1 MSGGHGGK
9 GRRHKK
15 HPPHEEHENHE
26 RWLVSYADMMTL
38 LMVLFIVLFAI
49 SQVDASKFVK
59 LKSGLAAGFGAESV
73 ALEGQ
78 GSQLE
83 EANPDSQPF
92 DPGSKVGVPVE
103 AASAAAQDEELR
115 KAVAAAD
122 RAKQSQMAQRAETEA
137 DNLQEIQKK
146 LAAELAAQGL
156 ADNVRFTID
165 ERGLVVTIVT
175 SSVIFAGDS
184 AELQEGGR
192 GVLDAVGPTIAAL
205 PNRIQVDGHTNQLPV
220 QTRNYPSGWELSS
233 ARASSVVR
241 YLISRFGLP
250 AARMSAA
257 GYADTRPLIPPSDP
271 QAATMNRRVE
281 VIVMSTLPANE
292 AALLPGAAA
301 DTN

>member
-1 MSGGHGGK
+1 MLSAY
-9 GRRHKK
+9 GRCTIGICTVC
-15 HPPHEEHENHE
+15 
-26 RWLVSYADMMTL
+26 LVSGCVQGPDY
-38 LMVLFIVLFAI
+38 
-49 SQVDASKFVK
+49 VK
-59 LKSGLAAGFGAESV
+59 PTVSVPAQYRFDQLPAEARSYV
-73 ALEGQ
+73 KRLEEVRK
-78 GSQLE
+78 QLE
-83 EANPDSQPF
+83 
-92 DPGSKVGVPVE
+92 
-103 AASAAAQDEELR
+103 
-115 KAVAAAD
+115 
-122 RAKQSQMAQRAETEA
+122 
-137 DNLQEIQKK
+137 
-146 LAAELAAQGL
+146 AELAARGML
-156 ADNVRFTID
+156 DSVKFTID

-192 GVLDAVGPTIAAL
+192 GVLDSVGPTIATL

>member
-1 MSGGHGGK
+1 MSGGHGKGK
-9 GRRHKK
+9 RHKK

-49 SQVDASKFVK
+49 SQVDATKFVK

-78 GSQLE
+78 GSQLQE
-83 EANPDSQPF
+83 EKPESQPF
-92 DPGSKVGVPVE
+92 DPGSKVGTPVD
-103 AASAAAQDEELR
+103 AAEAAAQDEELQ
-115 KAVAAAD
+115 KAVADAD
-122 RAKQSQMAQRAETEA
+122 RAKQSQMAQHAENEA
-137 DNLQEIQKK
+137 DKLQEIQKK
-146 LAAELAAQGL
+146 LTAELEAKGL

-175 SSVIFAGDS
+175 SAVVFGGDS
-184 AELQEGGR
+184 ADLQAGGR
-192 GVLDAVGPTIAAL
+192 GILDSIGPTVAAL
-205 PNRIQVDGHTNQLPV
+205 PNKIQVDGHTNQLPV

-233 ARASSVVR
+233 ARASTVVR
-241 YLISRFGLP
+241 YLISNFGLP
-250 AARMSAA
+250 ANRMSAA
-257 GYADTRPLIPPSDP
+257 GYADTRPLLPPTDP
-271 QAATMNRRVE
+271 QAVTMNRRVE